1 MNVPVL
7 LAPTKDLQRPG
18 STPTL
23 RSRAPSSTVRPPFP
37 VLYDPTGT
45 QSNPPSLSPTQSVQ
59 SVDQSIPSGSL
70 RSVHPSIQSVDQS
83 TQSGSLR
90 SSIQSVDQSTQSGS
104 LRSVHP
110 SIPSVD
116 QSIQPAHLSIS
127 SIIPTRTLPL
137 PNHQADFLARIV
149 GGGDTGLNNALAR
162 VFLLLNL
169 GKLAP
174 GLAKIDKGRNFQTVQ
189 RYIDH
194 LSVKYPSLYD
204 DIRIIS
210 GLTGKTCRDQ
220 VCLVHAA
227 LLGQD
232 SDTPNSV
239 VFAIILG
246 VISHP
251 ESPKKQFIESA
262 TQDFVICPEHDRS
275 ELLQA
280 SEQGHL
286 LHLPLPLGV
295 AVDLRSLPGYISL
308 NPVDNPDGFES
319 TWLDYFVFIVNL
331 LCFEATTSQNIGE
344 LESKLHQFQL
354 SSDSFSSHPFHQ
366 KQGETTTQW
375 AARISHAHR
384 DVIAA
389 CAKAQCP
396 SRSPCASQLVSLVY
410 ACVLPTIWAIADL
423 IMSERNFHP
432 QTFQEAI
439 SLMLDAERR
448 VHHQDPKVTLTRRL
462 RAHQPGPTA
471 PLTPS
476 TPPSAVPSTIPAT
489 TPTKKPPPIDETELD
504 QHPDVKWLRK
514 IFDAEPPSCGF
525 G

>member
-1 MNVPVL
+1 M
-7 LAPTKDLQRPG
+7 PTVV
-18 STPTL
+18 SHFFM
-23 RSRAPSSTVRPPFP
+23 A
-37 VLYDPTGT
+37 
-45 QSNPPSLSPTQSVQ
+45 
-59 SVDQSIPSGSL
+59 SIRL
-70 RSVHPSIQSVDQS
+70 
-83 TQSGSLR
+83 
-90 SSIQSVDQSTQSGS
+90 
-104 LRSVHP
+104 
-110 SIPSVD
+110 
-116 QSIQPAHLSIS
+116 
-127 SIIPTRTLPL
+127 
-137 PNHQADFLARIV
+137 
-149 GGGDTGLNNALAR
+149 
-162 VFLLLNL
+162 
-169 GKLAP
+169 
-174 GLAKIDKGRNFQTVQ
+174 VQ
-189 RYIDH
+189 RANPASAKTLAVSLIRDWVMGG
-194 LSVKYPSLYD
+194 LFVQPLRGTRPSQYHHSSHPGV
-204 DIRIIS
+204 S
-210 GLTGKTCRDQ
+210 G
-220 VCLVHAA
+220 A

-246 VISHP
+246 VIGHP

-286 LHLPLPLGV
+286 LHLPLPLGA

-319 TWLDYFVFIVNL
+319 TWLDYFVFIFNL
-331 LCFEATTSQNIGE
+331 LCFEATTSHNIGE

-366 KQGETTTQW
+366 KHCETTTQW

-384 DVIAA
+384 EVIAA
-389 CAKAQCP
+389 CAKAQCS
-396 SRSPCASQLVSLVY
+396 SRSPSDSQLASLVY
-410 ACVLPTIWAIADL
+410 ACVLPSTWEIADL
-423 IMSERNFHP
+423 IMRERNIHP

-476 TPPSAVPSTIPAT
+476 PPPSAVPSTIPAT
-489 TPTKKPPPIDETELD
+489 TLQGGKFTRFYGGQASITYLK
-504 QHPDVKWLRK
+504 
-514 IFDAEPPSCGF
+514 
-525 G
+525 